1 MALSKL
7 DLVLVA
13 VAAAGLIWVEHN
25 HRVVIG
31 PLAAAEPSAAPAA
44 AVCPKTDDAPYS
56 AECIK
61 FIGGGVSP
69 AMVSALASAR
79 AVDANPPCPPGNEGA
94 PDGDSCIRN
103 PSVGYAHADRY

>member
-7 DLVLVA
+7 DLMLVA

-61 FIGGGVSP
+61 FIGGGVAP
-69 AMVSALASAR
+69 VMVSAG
-79 AVDANPPCPPGNEGA
+79 AVDANSPCPPGNEGA
-94 PDGDSCIRN
+94 PDGDTCIRN
-103 PSVGYAHADRY
+103 PSVGYAHAGRY